1 MHLSFIKFDQAVW
14 KFLNGELS
22 ARVTLPRH
30 LLLIYLL
37 LNRQFTQ
44 FMQFCHK
51 DQASNFSELFQV
63 PHSLTDPDQFVE
75 VGVDA
80 VYIATPHVFHHEEAA
95 LCLQHRIPVLCE
107 KPITINEKQLLLLI
121 ELSEQYNTFLLEG
134 MWIRFL
140 PCMEKVL
147 SLLANGTIGEIVAIE
162 ADVSF
167 KAEYD
172 PTNRFFNPELG
183 GGSLLDLGIY
193 PVFLSTLLL
202 GKPAKI
208 NAEGILSDTGVDCKC
223 SALFTYS
230 GGQTAFI
237 ESSLITNKEGVAT
250 IFGEKG
256 LIRIRHPWYEKPA
269 GLDIEFHDG
278 TKIFHKCEWPGK
290 GLYYEVDAMH
300 DCIKRGVRESPYY
313 CHHFSLD
320 IMQIMDEMR
329 RQMQVV
335 YPAYD

>member
-1 MHLSFIKFDQAVW
+1 MEIFKWGIIGPGNIAHAFATDLPLAKTANHTVHAVLSKYEDEAV
-14 KFLNGELS
+14 
-22 ARVTLPRH
+22 
-30 LLLIYLL
+30 
-37 LNRQFTQ
+37 
-44 FMQFCHK
+44 
-51 DQASNFSELFQV
+51 NFSKRFHV
-63 PHSLTDPDQFVE
+63 PHYFTDLNQFVQ
-75 VGVDA
+75 VGIDA

-140 PCMEKVL
+140 PCMEKVI
-147 SLLANGTIGEIVAIE
+147 SLLAIGTIGEIVAIE
-162 ADVSF
+162 ADVCH

-202 GKPAKI
+202 GKPVEI
-208 NAEGILSDTGVDCKC
+208 NAGGILSDTGVDCSC

-256 LIRIRHPWYEKPA
+256 LIRIRHPWFEKPA
-269 GLDIEFHDG
+269 GMDIEFHDG

-300 DCIKRGVRESPYY
+300 ECIMSGVRESPYY

-329 RQMQVV
+329 RQMHVV

>member
-1 MHLSFIKFDQAVW
+1 MEVFKWGVIGPGNIAQAFVADLPHAKSAIHTVHAVLS
-14 KFLNGELS
+14 
-22 ARVTLPRH
+22 RH
-30 LLLIYLL
+30 K
-37 LNRQFTQ
+37 NQS
-44 FMQFCHK
+44 
-51 DQASNFSELFQV
+51 SNFSELFQV
-63 PHSLTDPDQFVE
+63 PHSLTDSDQFVE

-80 VYIATPHVFHHEEAA
+80 VYIATPHAFHTEQVA
-95 LCLQHRIPVLCE
+95 LCLQHHIPVLCE
-107 KPITINEKQLLLLI
+107 KPITINEKQLLYLL
-121 ELSEQYNTFLLEG
+121 ELSEQCNTFLLEG

-140 PCMEKVL
+140 PSMEKLL
-147 SLLANGTIGEIVAIE
+147 SLLAVGVIGEIVAIE

-172 PTNRFFNPELG
+172 PANRFYNPALG

-202 GKPAKI
+202 GKPVKI
-208 NAEGILSDTGVDCKC
+208 NAQSILSDTGVDTKC
-223 SALFTYS
+223 SAMFTYS
-230 GGQTAFI
+230 GGQTASI
-237 ESSLITNKEGVAT
+237 ESSLITSKDGVAT

-256 LIRIRHPWYEKPA
+256 LIRILHPWYEKPA
-269 GLDIEFHDG
+269 GLEIESHDG

-290 GLYYEVDAMH
+290 GLYFEVDAVH
-300 DCIKRGVRESPYY
+300 DCIANRLRESPYY

-329 RQMQVV
+329 RQMRVV